1 MNKMIARLFHAT
13 ACATLLM
20 SAASLAVAAD
30 PSDARKGVQ
39 TTINK
44 VNELLQ
50 HNASARMI
58 ADAMYEGDLMITGE
72 GEKVFYRG
80 LTSFMGPL
88 AAYVAG
94 GSRCKLEVIDPIRHS
109 GNLAVAFVFEH
120 CKAAKSGDKDD
131 DARIMYVF
139 RKGPKG
145 YRATME
151 LFTWGTF

>member
-50 HNASARMI
+50 HDASARMI
-58 ADAMYEGDLMITGE
+58 ADAMYEGPI
-72 GEKVFYRG
+72 G
-80 LTSFMGPL
+80 LQLHSNMVPQEIHFKNLELTTFPED
-88 AAYVAG
+88 
-94 GSRCKLEVIDPIRHS
+94 KLVTVKP
-109 GNLAVAFVFEH
+109 
-120 CKAAKSGDKDD
+120 
-131 DARIMYVF
+131 
-139 RKGPKG
+139 
-145 YRATME
+145 
-151 LFTWGTF
+151 